1 MELIH
6 RCAYFQSALES
17 CSLRNKGACSRLREN
32 NPITFWGVAMKKGL
46 IWCLLGSVLLTSAV
60 WSQATKSAATEQ
72 AVAALEQQWLKSQQ
86 TNNPELVAPLL
97 ADNFLQT
104 SGEGKLTT
112 TKAEALAQAKE
123 TKWSS
128 VDYVDLKVTV
138 FGNTAIATGGF
149 KGKGTDT
156 SGKSLDETSRFTDTW
171 VKMPNGKWQCV
182 ASQDTP
188 IK

>member
-1 MELIH
+1 
-6 RCAYFQSALES
+6 
-17 CSLRNKGACSRLREN
+17 
-32 NPITFWGVAMKKGL
+32 MKKSL
-46 IWCLLGSVLLTSAV
+46 LWCLFGPVLLTSAV
-60 WSQATKSAATEQ
+60 WSQAAGSDAQAQ

-86 TNNPELVAPLL
+86 MNNPEALAPLL

-104 SGEGKLTT
+104 SSEGKLTT
-112 TKAEALAQAKE
+112 TKAEALAQA
-123 TKWSS
+123 TTVKWSS
-128 VDYVDLKVTV
+128 VNYVDVKVTI

-188 IK
+188 VK